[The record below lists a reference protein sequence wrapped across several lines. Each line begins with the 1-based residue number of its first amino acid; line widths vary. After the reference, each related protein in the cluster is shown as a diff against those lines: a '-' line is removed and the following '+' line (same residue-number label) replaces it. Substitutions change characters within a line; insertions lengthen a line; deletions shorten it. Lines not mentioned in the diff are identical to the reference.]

1 MAAPGDRGGMQD
13 VEGSTWQQ
21 AEPVRHQAGLT
32 VFRGSTFVLCDAAGE
47 LVAEPDG
54 LFVADRRVLS
64 RLVVGLDGWQ
74 VDVLRTRGDGES
86 GAEVLRRAVDP
97 AEPPGTAPL
106 LVSTHLEVG
115 PGELAVRLVLRNGS
129 RLQRTVRLSLLAAAD
144 FADIFAV
151 KEGRAAGLT
160 HHEAELVGR
169 RLLIRGSGTTTV
181 LDLGN
186 DPVDAVPS
194 GFLDEVVLRPRSTYE
209 RTIVVTA
216 HVEGDQLGDE
226 VSAHARPLRRPRV
239 STRHEA
245 LRAALRTGADD
256 LDALRVHDEETGGS
270 TVAAGAPWFMTLFG
284 RDALLTALMCAVW
297 DQRVGLDVLRSLA
310 ARQGRTVDPLSE
322 EEPGRIL
329 HETRMTTGTSLFEGD
344 RGTYFGS
351 TDSTPLFVVL
361 LGELVRCGLDPLLAA
376 PLVPA
381 ADACLDWLDTYGDID
396 GDGLVESVR
405 RSDHGLLNQGWKDSW
420 NAIVD
425 ADGDVVEPPV
435 RLVEVQAYWYAAL
448 RARAE
453 LARTLGEGD
462 GAELD
467 ARASDLQ
474 RRIDERFWLARLGS
488 YALALGPDGAAL
500 PTSSSNAGHMLWTG
514 CAVPQ
519 RAHRLGATLLG
530 RPMRTHWGLRTLSAD
545 NPAYDPLGYHTGS
558 VWPHDTALVAWGLS
572 RYGLGRLGRELCAGL
587 VRSADHFDGSLPELM
602 AGFEVSDAIGGEE
615 PVRFP
620 TACSPQAWAAASP
633 LLVLRTVLGIEPDI
647 PGRRLLI
654 DPHLPDDWL
663 PLTLHGLSDGPLR
676 RLVVRVGHDGP
687 LVDGVPED
695 FEVVRGPRFR

>member
-1 MAAPGDRGGMQD
+1 MDRPA
-13 VEGSTWQQ
+13 GSAWQQ
-21 AEPVRHQAGLT
+21 AEPVRHQGGLT
-32 VFRGSTFVLCDAAGE
+32 VFRGSTFVLCDASGE

-64 RLVVGLDGWQ
+64 RLAVGFEGWH
-74 VDVLRTRGDGES
+74 VDVLRTTGDGES
-86 GAEVLRRAVDP
+86 TAEVLRRAIDP

-106 LVSTHLEVG
+106 LVSTRLEVG
-115 PGELAVRLVLRNGS
+115 PGELAVRLLLRNGS
-129 RLQRTVRLSLLAAAD
+129 PLPRTVRLSLLAAAD

-151 KEGRAAGLT
+151 KEGRAAGLE
-160 HHEAELVGR
+160 HHEAELVGT
-169 RLLIRGSGTTTV
+169 RLLIRGPTTTTV
-181 LDLGN
+181 LDLGP
-186 DPVDAVPS
+186 DPVQAVPS
-194 GFLDEVVLRPRSTYE
+194 GFRDDVVLRPRSTYE
-209 RTIVVTA
+209 RTLVVTA

-239 STRHEA
+239 STRHEP
-245 LRAALRTGADD
+245 LRAALRRGADD
-256 LDALRVHDEETGGS
+256 LDALRVHDEQTGGS

-284 RDALLTALMCAVW
+284 RDALLTALMCAAW

-310 ARQGRTVDPLSE
+310 ARQGRIVDARSE

-351 TDSTPLFVVL
+351 TDATPLFVVL
-361 LGELVRCGLDPLLAA
+361 LGELVRCGLDPQLAV

-381 ADACLDWLDTYGDID
+381 ADACLGWLEEYGDID
-396 GDGLVESVR
+396 GDGFVESVR

-425 ADGDVVEPPV
+425 AGGEVVGPPV

-462 GAELD
+462 GAALD
-467 ARASDLQ
+467 ARAAELQ

-488 YALALGPDGAAL
+488 YALALGPDGGAL
-500 PTSSSNAGHMLWTG
+500 PTSASNAGHMLWTG
-514 CAVPQ
+514 CALPQ
-519 RAHRLGATLLG
+519 RAHRLGATLVG
-530 RPMRTHWGLRTLSAD
+530 RSMRTHWGLRTLSAD

-558 VWPHDTALVAWGLS
+558 VWPHDTALVAWGLA
-572 RYGLGRLGRELCAGL
+572 RYGLGRLGRELCGGL
-587 VRSADHFDGSLPELM
+587 VRASAHFGGALPELI
-602 AGFEVSDAIGGEE
+602 AGFEASDPVGGGT

-633 LLVLRTVLGIEPDI
+633 LLLLRAVLGLEADVPR
-647 PGRRLLI
+647 RRLRVTAQV
-654 DPHLPDDWL
+654 PDEWL
-663 PLTLHGLSDGPLR
+663 PLTVHGLSDGPLH
-676 RLVVRVGHDGP
+676 RLVVRAGHDGVR
-687 LVDGVPED
+687 LDGLPD
-695 FEVVRGPRFR
+695 GFEVVRGPLYP